1 MQALHACWTSDQLE
15 IGVIGQ
21 ADKNGDADWVFSML
35 HSLQIQACSA
45 CAANHAPD
53 HAERS

>member
-1 MQALHACWTSDQLE
+1 MQALHACWTYDQLE

-21 ADKNGDADWVFSML
+21 ADKKGDADWVFSML